1 MKQKNKHII
10 GAGLLGMAAWLLLRP
25 KKNSTMVTDLTL
37 PRGYRNN
44 NPGNIRINSAN
55 NWLGKVSPNTDGV
68 FEQFSSM
75 TYGYRAMM
83 ILIRNY
89 IKQGY
94 ITVADIISRWAPKN
108 ENHTEK
114 YINYVCNA
122 TGFAPKTVIDPGSKL
137 QMTALVRAIAK
148 YENGKNHTT
157 YEDSIL
163 AAWKM
168 SN

>member
-1 MKQKNKHII
+1 MKYKTKHII
-10 GAGLLGMAAWLLLRP
+10 GAGLLGIAAWLLLRT

-55 NWLGKVSPNTDGV
+55 NWLGKVTPNTDGV

-75 TYGYRAMM
+75 SYGYRAMM
-83 ILIRNY
+83 VLIRNY

-94 ITVADIISRWAPKN
+94 ITVADIISKWAPNN
-108 ENHTEK
+108 ENHTDN
-114 YINYVCNA
+114 YINFVCNA
-122 TGFAPKTVIDPGSKL
+122 TGFIPKNVIDPINKQ
-137 QMTALVRAIAK
+137 QMTALVRAIAQ

-163 AAWKM
+163 AAW
-168 SN
+168 NLYN